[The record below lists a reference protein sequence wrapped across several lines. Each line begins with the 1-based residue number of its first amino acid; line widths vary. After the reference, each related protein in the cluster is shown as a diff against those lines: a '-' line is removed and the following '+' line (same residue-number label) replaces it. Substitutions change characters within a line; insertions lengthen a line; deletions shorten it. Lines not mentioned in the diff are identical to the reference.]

1 MSYFQKHP
9 REKFPNLGI
18 FGDCQNFERPW
29 LIIRSILNSFIIEK
43 IKIQVICDRFMFK
56 STIFEIRK
64 ILKKFLKLSLFRAK
78 NEKKIQNPDKWHS
91 AFTIFLPE
99 DAIFSCQDF
108 GKPKKSTIAVT
119 KYVRKNWF
127 SQRKNIFIIKI

>member
-1 MSYFQKHP
+1 MSYFQKDP

-29 LIIRSILNSFIIEK
+29 LIIRSILNSFIIQK
-43 IKIQVICDRFMFK
+43 IKIQVICDRFTFK

-78 NEKKIQNPDKWHS
+78 NEKKYKN
-91 AFTIFLPE
+91 L
-99 DAIFSCQDF
+99 
-108 GKPKKSTIAVT
+108 KSGIA
-119 KYVRKNWF
+119 RLRFF
-127 SQRKNIFIIKI
+127 SQKMPYFLARTLGNLKKYYKVYQKCLKIEVFSKEEKFY